1 MHQSDDRI
9 AFAAYGVDIDVD
21 VTHDCGDKCAY
32 PSLFS
37 GVDGMLPPGA
47 AARTRAR
54 DAPHGIG
61 VTCRGTTLA
70 VTSSEGVTQSFGD
83 LALTLHAVDQSIRS
97 TIAVHAPGL
106 VFIHAGA
113 VAHHGRVIVLPG
125 TSMAGKTTLVA
136 ELVRAGAGYLS
147 DEYAVL
153 DADGLVHPFARR
165 LSVREPTGRREV
177 PVTELGGTAVTE
189 PLPVGLVA
197 AITFESGAD
206 WQVAPADQGACAQA
220 LIANAVAAQVR
231 SAEVLTVTALVARSA
246 PFVEGTR
253 GDAAEAVPA
262 LMKLAAEA

>member
-1 MHQSDDRI
+1 MHRSDDRI
-9 AFAAYGVDIDVD
+9 VFAAYGVDIDVE
-21 VTHDCGDKCAY
+21 VTHECSEKCAY

-47 AARTRAR
+47 AARTTAR
-54 DAPHGIG
+54 DAPHAIR

-70 VTSSEGVTQSFGD
+70 VTCSEEVTQSFGD
-83 LALTLHAVDQSIRS
+83 LALALHAVDQAIRS

-113 VAHHGRVIVLPG
+113 VAVDGQVIVLPG

-177 PVTELGGTAVTE
+177 PVAELGGTTVTG

-206 WQVAPADQGACAQA
+206 WQVGPGDQGSCARA
-220 LIANAVAAQVR
+220 L
-231 SAEVLTVTALVARSA
+231 
-246 PFVEGTR
+246 
-253 GDAAEAVPA
+253 
-262 LMKLAAEA
+262 